1 MKMVRIWVIFNKP
14 IGFQAVSY
22 KCFDKINFVA
32 SLSQKLF
39 KDYMMAVYVMCLAV
53 IDIVILSLYT
63 ISEAVRDEL
72 GVKLTL
78 NRELPETVYGVS

>member
-1 MKMVRIWVIFNKP
+1 M
-14 IGFQAVSY
+14 
-22 KCFDKINFVA
+22 A
-32 SLSQKLF
+32 SLLQKLF

-63 ISEAVRDEL
+63 ISEAARDEL

-78 NRELPETVYGVS
+78 NRELPETVSGVS